1 MGSQNYSS
9 VWINLS
15 SGTENRIWTS
25 EPSIYAEYDKGRID
39 FFPEN
44 ASFLLR
50 NLQKSD
56 EGMYRITQD
65 QKIKDSRLYKLCV
78 MEKLVISRKDA
89 VENCSITL
97 SCNITVEGPC
107 RWLKDG
113 GNISHGI
120 FHLSNNQEITLDG
133 TRTDVWGTYT
143 CISGYQTVDYLLQ
156 SVPGEKCNVRE
167 SLTKIILPVIFTVA
181 IAVVAVFMLF
191 LWKVAQENLVFD
203 PVPAL
208 ARPVLGDPASPGS
221 PQSGERHSL
230 ASRTRQVPIIGL
242 APERDHWSALELSD
256 AVVGKKRKRLDAPT
270 PVLELVKAMRE
281 SDTKYMDFMQVQMQ
295 AERDFREMQM
305 ALDRE
310 QRVVDAS
317 CTEHCACR
325 VHRAPCAPSTVCT
338 ECTKCCVYQAPVHR
352 APHAPGIMSTEGAT
366 HTEVL
371 NTMHT
376 EHRAHRALCTPST
389 MHTEHRAHRA
399 PCTPSTVHTEHRA
412 HRVPCTEHCMLRV

>member
-1 MGSQNYSS
+1 MFMTFKLRCFLLTPILLFGIPVHCKEEESTKIILHGERGAN
-9 VWINLS
+9 ILIPGLES
-15 SGTENRIWTS
+15 SGRVTEWQVQKDPAKSFEPILIYFAQTS

-143 CISGYQTVDYLLQ
+143 CISGYQTVDYILQ

-167 SLTKIILPVIFTVA
+167 SLTTTILSVIFTVT
-181 IAVVAVFMLF
+181 IVAVFMLF
-191 LWKVAQENLVFD
+191 LWKGRRSQ
-203 PVPAL
+203 
-208 ARPVLGDPASPGS
+208 
-221 PQSGERHSL
+221 
-230 ASRTRQVPIIGL
+230 
-242 APERDHWSALELSD
+242 
-256 AVVGKKRKRLDAPT
+256 
-270 PVLELVKAMRE
+270 
-281 SDTKYMDFMQVQMQ
+281 
-295 AERDFREMQM
+295 
-305 ALDRE
+305 
-310 QRVVDAS
+310 
-317 CTEHCACR
+317 
-325 VHRAPCAPSTVCT
+325 
-338 ECTKCCVYQAPVHR
+338 
-352 APHAPGIMSTEGAT
+352 
-366 HTEVL
+366 
-371 NTMHT
+371 
-376 EHRAHRALCTPST
+376 RALINDAGGP
-389 MHTEHRAHRA
+389 
-399 PCTPSTVHTEHRA
+399 TVMYNEATSQEDTHHF
-412 HRVPCTEHCMLRV
+412 

>member
-1 MGSQNYSS
+1 MRSVPVSQPPRQVYCKEEESTKIILHGERGAN
-9 VWINLS
+9 ILMPGLES
-15 SGTENRIWTS
+15 SGRVTEWQVQKDTDKSFKPILIYFAQTS

-50 NLQKSD
+50 KLQKSD
-56 EGMYRITQD
+56 EGVYRITQD

-191 LWKVAQENLVFD
+191 LWK
-203 PVPAL
+203 
-208 ARPVLGDPASPGS
+208 
-221 PQSGERHSL
+221 
-230 ASRTRQVPIIGL
+230 
-242 APERDHWSALELSD
+242 DHIL
-256 AVVGKKRKRLDAPT
+256 
-270 PVLELVKAMRE
+270 
-281 SDTKYMDFMQVQMQ
+281 F
-295 AERDFREMQM
+295 
-305 ALDRE
+305 
-310 QRVVDAS
+310 
-317 CTEHCACR
+317 H
-325 VHRAPCAPSTVCT
+325 
-338 ECTKCCVYQAPVHR
+338 
-352 APHAPGIMSTEGAT
+352 MS
-366 HTEVL
+366 
-371 NTMHT
+371 M
-376 EHRAHRALCTPST
+376 SI
-389 MHTEHRAHRA
+389 
-399 PCTPSTVHTEHRA
+399 
-412 HRVPCTEHCMLRV
+412 